1 MKIVWY
7 LLIYCFLST
16 KAFSEE
22 VSVEVTLRDH
32 IFSPDEIHI
41 PKDKKIVLLINNMDS
56 TVEEFDSP
64 SLKREKILRSNSVT
78 KVVLGQLSAGKYEFV
93 GEFHAETAKGVL
105 IVDEK

>member
-1 MKIVWY
+1 MKIFWY
-7 LLIYCFLST
+7 LIICCFLSA

-22 VSVEVTLRDH
+22 LTIEITLQDH
-32 IFSPDEIHI
+32 VFLPDEIHI

-64 SLKREKILRSNSVT
+64 SLRREKILRSNSVT
-78 KVVLGQLSAGKYEFV
+78 KVVLGQLASGKYEFV
-93 GEFHAETAKGVL
+93 GEFHAETAKGIL